1 MVDLWRKT
9 VGSLVT
15 ACKVALFL
23 KKVANTIAVQEQ
35 TLYHLPTAV
44 GSFSEASNTE
54 VSFLLLPTKV
64 FPFLRE
70 S

>member
-1 MVDLWRKT
+1 MEKD
-9 VGSLVT
+9 GGIS
-15 ACKVALFL
+15 CDSMQSGPFF